1 MHSTPLGGRY
11 KFISQ
16 LGAGGFSRTFL
27 VQDLHLP
34 DHPQCVIKQL
44 MPKTTNLA
52 SLEMARR
59 LFDTEARALYRLGD
73 HSQIPTLLAHFEEN
87 REFYLAQEYIEG
99 VQLSRQLAGYKRWPE
114 AWVVILLREILEVL
128 AFVHQKQVIHRDIK
142 PSNLI
147 RRRQDGRMV
156 LIDFG
161 AVKQVSARSMDH
173 KPGGT
178 NLTIAIGTQGYMPN
192 EQLAG
197 KPRFSSDVY
206 SVGMIGVRALTGIH
220 PKRLDEDIR
229 TSEIAWR
236 NHAPHVSPELA
247 AVIDCMVR
255 YDFRDRYQ
263 SAIEALEDLQLLPV
277 DPNESLPFPEDLF
290 HADKTGNHSAGSSLP
305 SIKPPSQQNLSQEPV
320 TNFQFN
326 ISSEKD
332 ETPFSASV
340 SKTASTQFLHPSGLF
355 QLLQNF
361 GLTKVLSSAFWKQF
375 LAPLPMLGALAALGV
390 ISLLVKTVSSSPSP
404 QPIVERNQAATPP
417 LFNPDSFA
425 NVSPLLS
432 QVSFQLPKK
441 IPDRLSLRDRI
452 SNLLSHAD
460 RLQAD
465 GQYQEA
471 LDTYNELI
479 KLKPKQPEAYL
490 GRCESLNALSQP
502 EKAIIACN
510 FALSFNPGYPEA
522 LESIGNAFE
531 QLDRWEDALKIY
543 QRATRIKPT
552 LSEAWL
558 GQAKAFEYF
567 GRSEEA
573 IKALHRATL
582 SEQDSADAWAIKAEA
597 QWKLGQIDEAITSLN
612 KALQL
617 EPTHPAATELRQ
629 QMQQELDADLDTYHP
644 TPSE

>member
-34 DHPQCVIKQL
+34 DHPRCVIKQL

-59 LFDTEARALYRLGD
+59 LFDTEARALYQLGN

-87 REFYLAQEYIEG
+87 REFYLAQEFIEG
-99 VQLSRQLAGYKRWPE
+99 VQLSRQLAGGNPWPE
-114 AWVVILLREILEVL
+114 AWVIILLREILEVL

-147 RRRQDGRMV
+147 RRRQDGRIV

-161 AVKQVSARSMDH
+161 AVKQVSRRSIDH
-173 KPGGT
+173 NASAT

-220 PKRLDEDIR
+220 PKRLDEDVR
-229 TSEIAWR
+229 TSEIDWR
-236 NHAPHVSPELA
+236 KQATQVSPELA

-263 SAIEALEDLQLLPV
+263 SAIEALEDLQGLPV
-277 DPNESLPFPEDLF
+277 NPDESLPFPEDLF
-290 HADKTGNHSAGSSLP
+290 HADKAASEAVAESLP
-305 SIKPPSQQNLSQEPV
+305 STRPSSQRNLSQEPV
-320 TNFQFN
+320 TDFQFN
-326 ISSEKD
+326 PPSMMDDASFSTSE
-332 ETPFSASV
+332 
-340 SKTASTQFLHPSGLF
+340 SKTASTQFLNQSGF
-355 QLLQNF
+355 FRLLENF
-361 GLTKVLSSAFWKQF
+361 GLTKVASSAFWKQF
-375 LAPLPMLGALAALGV
+375 LAPLPMLGTLATLGV
-390 ISLLVKTVSSSPSP
+390 ISVLVKTVSSSPSP
-404 QPIVERNQAATPP
+404 QPVVKVDNAVSPP
-417 LFNPDSFA
+417 LFAPDSFV
-425 NVSPLLS
+425 NVPPLLS
-432 QVSFQLPKK
+432 QGVSQLPHKFQ
-441 IPDRLSLRDRI
+441 DRLSLRDQL
-452 SNLLSHAD
+452 SDLLTRAD
-460 RLQAD
+460 QLQAD
-465 GQYQEA
+465 GQFQDA
-471 LDTYNELI
+471 LETYDAAI
-479 KLKPKQPEAYL
+479 KLKPELAEAYL
-490 GRCESLNALSQP
+490 GRCESLNALTQP
-502 EKAIIACN
+502 DLAIIACN

-543 QRATRIKPT
+543 QRATRIKPA
-552 LSEAWL
+552 LAEAWL
-558 GQAKAFEYF
+558 GQARVLQHF
-567 GRSEEA
+567 GRSDEA

-582 SEQDSADAWAIKAEA
+582 SDQDSADAWAIKADA
-597 QWKLGQIDEAITSLN
+597 QWKLGQMDEAMSSLD

-617 EPTHPAATELRQ
+617 EPNHPTATKLRQ
-629 QMQQELDADLDTYHP
+629 QIKEE
-644 TPSE
+644 SGR